1 VTAFEIGR
9 NDWAAGSQTE
19 EQHYANVV
27 SYISSPSKG
36 LVQKGWEVRVMAN
49 IAGSPALMPTI
60 EAHRAALRDPQFLTD
75 TLSENGQPYAG
86 KVSIIST
93 DLVEHDGAK
102 RFIDS

>member
-1 VTAFEIGR
+1 
-9 NDWAAGSQTE
+9 
-19 EQHYANVV
+19 
-27 SYISSPSKG
+27 
-36 LVQKGWEVRVMAN
+36 MAN

-102 RFIDS
+102 RFIDSDDAINSSYYAGDSTHLGLLGAVVRVTGGDTPQYGVTAGL